1 MAKRK
6 IYVLIACEESQA
18 ECSEFRKA
26 GFVAFSC
33 DLQKCGRNANPS
45 WHIRGDV
52 VPFLYGRYEFKT
64 MDGKRHK
71 VPRWDL
77 IVAHPPCTY
86 LCKLSSVQ
94 LTKAGVLDR
103 DRYMKLIE
111 AREFFLV
118 CLNALAP
125 FVAVENPLPMAK
137 SCLPPPSCFA
147 DPAWY
152 GYRYHKKTLYWTKNL
167 PPLFAQVVNPDAT
180 GLVRSTRSKWRAR
193 TAPNLAHALVDQW
206 GVWVKDH
213 LEETL

>member
-118 CLNALAP
+118 CLHAVAP
-125 FVAVENPLPMAK
+125 FVAVILLGSDIDTTRKPSIGRKTYLPFLLRWLIQMPL
-137 SCLPPPSCFA
+137 
-147 DPAWY
+147 
-152 GYRYHKKTLYWTKNL
+152 G
-167 PPLFAQVVNPDAT
+167 
-180 GLVRSTRSKWRAR
+180 
-193 TAPNLAHALVDQW
+193 
-206 GVWVKDH
+206 
-213 LEETL
+213 